1 MSPYKTTNGHT
12 SNFQEIRQIDTEYG
26 IKVTKFKS
34 VKTGLTVIHVDID
47 GKLS

>member
-1 MSPYKTTNGHT
+1 MSPNKATNGHA

-34 VKTGLTVIHVDID
+34 VKTGLTIVHADID
-47 GKLS
+47 GK